1 MRIRTRSFET
11 SLPEITYIA
20 ALREAM
26 AMEMRAD
33 PRVHVIGEDVA
44 EGGPFGA
51 TKGLADEFGAARV
64 RNTPISEGTVMGI
77 ATGMALAGLR
87 PVFEVMFIDFLTL
100 AIDQLVNQAAK
111 ARYMSGGQ
119 LRCPLVVRTA
129 AGAGRRYG
137 AQHSQS
143 LEAWLAHVPGLKVA
157 MPATAADAAG
167 LLRTA
172 IRDEDPCVI
181 VEAKLL
187 YYRKEEAGALDPVP
201 FGRAVVRRAG
211 RDATVIATA
220 RMVGEALLAAEELA
234 REGIAIEVIDPRTLV
249 PLDLETITA
258 SVRRTGCC
266 VIAHEA
272 PVRSG
277 FGAEIAALVQE
288 HTIDALTGP
297 VLRVGA
303 PDAPVPAAAALEDA
317 YMVGAGEIVD
327 AVRGLVGRAR

>member
-1 MRIRTRSFET
+1 
-11 SLPEITYIA
+11 LPELTYLA

-26 AMEMRAD
+26 AIEMRAD
-33 PRVHVIGEDVA
+33 PRVRVIGEDVA

-51 TKGLADEFGAARV
+51 TKGLAEEFGAARV

-100 AIDQLVNQAAK
+100 AIDQLANQAAK

-119 LRCPLVVRTA
+119 LSCPLVVRTG

-172 IRDEDPCVI
+172 IRDDDPCVVI
-181 VEAKLL
+181 EAKLL
-187 YYRKEEAGALDPVP
+187 YYRKENVESLDPVP
-201 FGRAVVRRAG
+201 FGRAAVRRPG
-211 RDATVIATA
+211 KHVTVVATA
-220 RMVGEALLAAEELA
+220 RLVGEALTAAEDLA
-234 REGIAIEVIDPRTLV
+234 REGIELEVIDPRTLV
-249 PLDLETITA
+249 PLDLDTIVS

-266 VIAHEA
+266 VVAHEA
-272 PVRSG
+272 PVRGG

-288 HTIDALTGP
+288 HAIDRLTGP
-297 VLRVGA
+297 VLRVGG
-303 PDAPVPAAAALEDA
+303 PDTPVPAAPALEDA
-317 YMVGAGEIVD
+317 YMANAGDISA
-327 AVRGLVGRAR
+327 AVRGLVGKAR

>member
-1 MRIRTRSFET
+1 MPET
-11 SLPEITYIA
+11 TYLA

-26 AMEMRAD
+26 AIEMRAD
-33 PRVHVIGEDVA
+33 ERVHVIGEDVA

-51 TKGLADEFGAARV
+51 TKGLPEEFGTARV

-100 AIDQLVNQAAK
+100 AIDQLTNQAAK

-143 LEAWLAHVPGLKVA
+143 LEAWVAGVPGLKVA

-172 IRDEDPCVI
+172 IRDDDPCVV

-187 YYRKEEAGALDPVP
+187 YYRKEGAGSLEPVP
-201 FGRAVVRRAG
+201 FGSAAVRRKG
-211 RDATVIATA
+211 TDATVVATA
-220 RMVGEALLAAEELA
+220 RLVGEALVAADELA

-249 PLDLETITA
+249 PLDLDTIVA
-258 SVRRTGCC
+258 SVRRTGAC
-266 VIAHEA
+266 VVAHEA
-272 PVRSG
+272 PVRAG

-288 HTIDALTGP
+288 HAIDQLTGP

-303 PDAPVPAAAALEDA
+303 ADTPVPAAPALEDA
-317 YMVGAGEIVD
+317 YMVGARQIAD
-327 AVRGLVGRAR
+327 AVRGLVGGTR

>member
-1 MRIRTRSFET
+1 MAE
-11 SLPEITYIA
+11 LTYLA
-20 ALREAM
+20 ALREAT
-26 AMEMRAD
+26 ALEMRAD
-33 PRVHVIGEDVA
+33 KRVHVLGEDVA

-51 TKGLADEFGAARV
+51 TKGLVEEFGAARV
-64 RNTPISEGTVMGI
+64 RNTPISESTVMGI

-87 PVFEVMFIDFLTL
+87 PVFEVMFVDFLTL
-100 AIDQLVNQAAK
+100 AIDQLANQAAK

-119 LRCPLVVRTA
+119 LSCPLVVRTA

-172 IRDEDPCVI
+172 IRDENPCVV

-187 YYRKEEAGALDPVP
+187 YYRKEDVASLEPVP
-201 FGRAVVRRAG
+201 FGHAAVRREG
-211 RDATVIATA
+211 RHATVVATA
-220 RMVGEALLAAEELA
+220 RLVGEALVAADELA
-234 REGIAIEVIDPRTLV
+234 REGIEITLIDPCTLV
-249 PLDLETITA
+249 PLDLDTIVS

-266 VIAHEA
+266 VVAHEA
-272 PVRSG
+272 PIRGG

-288 HTIDALTGP
+288 HAIDQLTAP
-297 VLRVGA
+297 VARVGGA
-303 PDAPVPAAAALEDA
+303 DAPVPAAPALQDA
-317 YMVGAGEIVD
+317 YMVGARDIIA
-327 AVRGLVGRAR
+327 AVRG

>member
-1 MRIRTRSFET
+1 M
-11 SLPEITYIA
+11 PELTYLA
-20 ALREAM
+20 AVREAM
-26 AMEMRAD
+26 AIEMRAD
-33 PRVHVIGEDVA
+33 ARVHVIGEDVA

-51 TKGLADEFGAARV
+51 TKGLAEEFGTARV

-100 AIDQLVNQAAK
+100 AIDQLANQAAK

-119 LRCPLVVRTA
+119 LSCPLVVRTG

-143 LEAWLAHVPGLKVA
+143 LEAWLVGVPGLKVA

-172 IRDEDPCVI
+172 IRDDDPCVV

-187 YYRKEEAGALDPVP
+187 YYRKESVESLDAVP
-201 FGRAVVRRAG
+201 FGRAAVRRAG
-211 RDATVIATA
+211 KHVTVVATA
-220 RMVGEALLAAEELA
+220 RLVGEALAAGDDLA
-234 REGIAIEVIDPRTLV
+234 REGIEVEVIDPRTLV
-249 PLDLETITA
+249 PLDIDTIVS
-258 SVRRTGCC
+258 SVRRTGAC
-266 VIAHEA
+266 VVAHEA
-272 PVRSG
+272 PVRG
-277 FGAEIAALVQE
+277 GLGAEVAALVQE
-288 HTIDALTGP
+288 HAIDRLTGP
-297 VLRVGA
+297 VLRVGG
-303 PDAPVPAAAALEDA
+303 PDAPVPAAPSLEDA
-317 YMVGAGEIVD
+317 YLTNARDISD

>member
-1 MRIRTRSFET
+1 VAE
-11 SLPEITYIA
+11 LTYLA

-26 AMEMRAD
+26 TLEMRAD
-33 PRVHVIGEDVA
+33 ERVHVLGADVA

-51 TKGLADEFGAARV
+51 TKGLAEEFGTHRV

-77 ATGMALAGLR
+77 ATGMALSGLR
-87 PVFEVMFIDFLTL
+87 PVLEIMFVDFLTL
-100 AIDQLVNQAAK
+100 AIDQLANQAAK

-119 LRCPLVVRTA
+119 LSCPLVVRTG

-143 LEAWLAHVPGLKVA
+143 LEAWLAHIPGLKVA

-172 IRDEDPCVI
+172 IRDDDPCVV

-187 YYRKEEAGALDPVP
+187 YYRKEEATGLEPVP
-201 FGRAVVRRAG
+201 FGRAVVRRPG
-211 RDATVIATA
+211 RDATVVATA
-220 RMVGEALLAAEELA
+220 RLVGEALAAADQLA
-234 REGIAIEVIDPRTLV
+234 REGIEVEVIDPRTLV
-249 PLDLETITA
+249 PLDLEAIVS

-266 VIAHEA
+266 VVAHEA
-272 PVRSG
+272 PVRGG

-288 HTIDALTGP
+288 HAIDQLTGP
-297 VLRVGA
+297 VLRVGG
-303 PDAPVPAAAALEDA
+303 PDAPVPAAPTLEDA
-317 YMVGAGEIVD
+317 YMTGASDIVA
-327 AVRGLVGRAR
+327 AVRGLVGRGR

>member
-1 MRIRTRSFET
+1 M
-11 SLPEITYIA
+11 PELTYLA
-20 ALREAM
+20 AVREAM
-26 AMEMRAD
+26 AVEMRAD
-33 PRVHVIGEDVA
+33 ACVHVLGEDVA

-51 TKGLADEFGAARV
+51 TKGLAEEFGAVRV

-87 PVFEVMFIDFLTL
+87 PVFEVMFIDFLAL
-100 AIDQLVNQAAK
+100 AMDQLANQAAK

-119 LRCPLVVRTA
+119 LSCPLVVRTG

-143 LEAWLAHVPGLKVA
+143 LEAWLTHVPGLTVA

-172 IRDEDPCVI
+172 IRADDPCVV

-187 YYRKEEAGALDPVP
+187 YYRKEDVASIDAVP
-201 FGRAVVRRAG
+201 FGRAAVRRHG
-211 RDATVIATA
+211 KDVTVVATA
-220 RMVGEALLAAEELA
+220 RLVGEALAAAEDLA
-234 REGIAIEVIDPRTLV
+234 REGIEVEVIDPRTLV
-249 PLDLETITA
+249 PLDLETIVS
-258 SVRRTGCC
+258 SVRRTGAC
-266 VIAHEA
+266 VVAHEA
-272 PVRSG
+272 PVRGG

-288 HTIDALTGP
+288 HAIDQLSGP
-297 VLRVGA
+297 VRRVGG
-303 PDAPVPAAAALEDA
+303 PDTPVPAAPSLEDA
-317 YMVGAGEIVD
+317 YLTSARDIGD